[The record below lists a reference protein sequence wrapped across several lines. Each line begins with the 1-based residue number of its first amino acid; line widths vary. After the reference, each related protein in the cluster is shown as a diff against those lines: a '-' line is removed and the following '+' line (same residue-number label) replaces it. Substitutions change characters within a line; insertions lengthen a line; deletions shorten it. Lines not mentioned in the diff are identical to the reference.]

1 MTALNEVFLLDFPC
15 YIPEIIKNHATHYLA
30 GDDNDDEDWC
40 GWIECLRQGK
50 EKLSEID
57 EKIAELKTSINTG
70 YAEDQGIELRLERLN
85 IQTSHN
91 KMEIDVDCIRRLISD
106 DSMKE
111 VYEILNSEFSGD
123 EDRDSKILTFIHSA
137 WGANINYSKPRESV
151 NTAKQ
156 LSKEISIAAKKL
168 ADLLDKIDETGCN
181 NLDEFFSIPY
191 LLENTDNH
199 GHDFNI
205 WRSMRS
211 VVVGKPPFRKQV
223 QVDDMNSFDCDLY
236 NESADQIDPI
246 EGTINDLRYGW
257 EKAPDLSELLRTV
270 ATAAEKA
277 AGESEPNSG
286 YFADAAISS
295 RKRNPKTEYL
305 RGYAELLRNSNIQSS
320 PNILNAIVITA
331 TVILNSPDLIVIY
344 DDVRKAVILAV

>member
-1 MTALNEVFLLDFPC
+1 MKDV
-15 YIPEIIKNHATHYLA
+15 YKI
-30 GDDNDDEDWC
+30 
-40 GWIECLRQGK
+40 
-50 EKLSEID
+50 LS
-57 EKIAELKTSINTG
+57 
-70 YAEDQGIELRLERLN
+70 
-85 IQTSHN
+85 
-91 KMEIDVDCIRRLISD
+91 
-106 DSMKE
+106 
-111 VYEILNSEFSGD
+111 SEFFAD
-123 EDRDSKILTFIHSA
+123 EQGDSKILTFIHSA
-137 WGANINYSKPRESV
+137 WGANINYDEPRASV

-168 ADLLDKIDETGCN
+168 ADLLDKVDKTGCN
-181 NLDEFFSIPY
+181 NPDEFFSIPH
-191 LLENTDNH
+191 LLESTDNH

-211 VVVGKPPFRKQV
+211 FVVGKSPFRKQV

-277 AGESEPNSG
+277 TGEYEPNSG

-305 RGYAELLRNSNIQSS
+305 RGYGELLRNSNIQSS
-320 PNILNAIVITA
+320 PNILKAIAITA
-331 TVILNSPDLIVIY
+331 TVILNNPDLIVTY
-344 DDVRKAVILAV
+344 DDVRKAVILAI